1 MQGLSMTD
9 PTKSATKSASKSA
22 SEKSLVDREAKPAV
36 LVLALIF
43 AVKFALP

>member
-1 MQGLSMTD
+1 MAHGARRT
-9 PTKSATKSASKSA
+9 TKGRNPKIDKA
-22 SEKSLVDREAKPAV
+22 RIQEAKPAV